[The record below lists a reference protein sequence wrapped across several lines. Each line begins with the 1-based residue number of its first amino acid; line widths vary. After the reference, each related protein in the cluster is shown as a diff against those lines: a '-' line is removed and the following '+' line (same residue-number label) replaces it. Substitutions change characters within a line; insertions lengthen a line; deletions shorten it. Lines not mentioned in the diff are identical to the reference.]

1 MSSKVARRRNR
12 KKARQASQGVLAAH
26 VPEKRRKA
34 TTAAAGEA
42 RGQAV
47 RPTSERIARG
57 VWAEPVG
64 AVKSQQPI
72 VDMAHDMVGRLHCDR
87 KITDAQEQAA
97 RSYQETCAAYLAE
110 MPDIGGYKSCLS
122 GGTGGHD
129 ESDGDPTVFA
139 AMRGIERRVGIIGS
153 AELYRV
159 CISGDRP
166 RNIQILRGALDAV
179 QC

>member
-1 MSSKVARRRNR
+1 MSSKAARRRNR
-12 KKARQASQGVLAAH
+12 RKARQASQDAIQA
-26 VPEKRRKA
+26 PAPQARRKVA
-34 TTAAAGEA
+34 TAATGES
-42 RGQAV
+42 RGKAV

-72 VDMAHDMVGRLHCDR
+72 VDMAHDTIGRLHCDR

-110 MPDIGGYKSCLS
+110 MPEISGFKSCLA
-122 GGTGGHD
+122 GGQAGHD
-129 ESDGDPTVFA
+129 DSDGDPAIFA
-139 AMRGIERRVGIIGS
+139 AMRGLERRVGMIGS

-166 RNIQILRGALDAV
+166 RNIEILRKALDAV